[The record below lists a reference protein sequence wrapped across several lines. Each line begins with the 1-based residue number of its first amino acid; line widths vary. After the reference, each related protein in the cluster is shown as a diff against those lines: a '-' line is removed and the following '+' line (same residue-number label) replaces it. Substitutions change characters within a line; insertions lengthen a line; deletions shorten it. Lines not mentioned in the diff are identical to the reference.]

1 MIPVEVET
9 SLATISGY
17 VGIPDSARKKG
28 AHQFFFANGR
38 YMRHPYFA
46 KAIMSAYERLIPEGE
61 QVHYFLNFNLDPSRI
76 DVNIHPQKTEIKF
89 QDDQALWQIILA
101 AVREALGKF
110 NAIPTIDF
118 DTTNSPN
125 IPIFNPNTDTVV
137 QPQVHINNQ
146 FNPFA
151 TNNEN
156 KTSSAHSST
165 DNRSPS
171 TTSNHRKNNDWQE
184 LYTTIPEEDFKI
196 SDDSTLSNV
205 PTLYDK
211 LSEEEQIIWEKNDTP
226 CFQFRGRFI
235 VTATNKGLLLVD
247 QHRAHMRLLYDMYRQ
262 QQNEHQGVSQ
272 GLLFPQMLQLSPSSA
287 TTFDTLLPTLADVGF
302 DISPLGGGSYAIQG
316 IPTGTEGVDYITLL
330 QGIADDALQGKLQAG
345 DPVIHLISLSLSQKA
360 ALPIGQYLTP
370 EEMADLIERLFTSS
384 DATYAPDGHKIQILI
399 STDNLQNY
407 FN

>member
-1 MIPVEVET
+1 
-9 SLATISGY
+9 
-17 VGIPDSARKKG
+17 
-28 AHQFFFANGR
+28 
-38 YMRHPYFA
+38 
-46 KAIMSAYERLIPEGE
+46 
-61 QVHYFLNFNLDPSRI
+61 
-76 DVNIHPQKTEIKF
+76 
-89 QDDQALWQIILA
+89 
-101 AVREALGKF
+101 
-110 NAIPTIDF
+110 
-118 DTTNSPN
+118 
-125 IPIFNPNTDTVV
+125 
-137 QPQVHINNQ
+137 
-146 FNPFA
+146 
-151 TNNEN
+151 
-156 KTSSAHSST
+156 
-165 DNRSPS
+165 
-171 TTSNHRKNNDWQE
+171 
-184 LYTTIPEEDFKI
+184 
-196 SDDSTLSNV
+196 
-205 PTLYDK
+205 
-211 LSEEEQIIWEKNDTP
+211 
-226 CFQFRGRFI
+226 
-235 VTATNKGLLLVD
+235 
-247 QHRAHMRLLYDMYRQ
+247 MRLLYDMYRQ